1 MDKVD
6 TLIRMFPVQLMTM
19 DMNRL
24 ISYEQELKDIRD
36 LCLEFSSKL
45 LTKDAPRTGEAPE
58 MNVDYWQVMQ
68 RKIN

>member
-36 LCLEFSSKL
+36 LFLEFSTKL